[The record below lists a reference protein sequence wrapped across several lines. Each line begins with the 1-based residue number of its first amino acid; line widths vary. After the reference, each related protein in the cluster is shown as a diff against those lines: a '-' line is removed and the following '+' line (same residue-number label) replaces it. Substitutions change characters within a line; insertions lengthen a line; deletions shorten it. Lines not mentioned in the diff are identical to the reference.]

1 MTSFLAWT
9 VMGLV
14 IGFLGSK
21 VVNRHGEGLIFDV
34 LSGIA
39 GAFVGGYLFVLYWA
53 HGVTSLN
60 LYSLLLAVVGSVVFL
75 VVYRG
80 SAELCRRILQPV
92 KSNWRNRDGLCQPA
106 GDFDASRK
114 SREKLIDA
122 RT

>member
-1 MTSFLAWT
+1 MSFLAWT
-9 VMGLV
+9 VMGMV

-53 HGVTSLN
+53 HGETRLN
-60 LYSLLLAVVGSVVFL
+60 LYSLVVAVVGSVIFL

-80 SAELCRRILQPV
+80 SAELFGRMLQPV
-92 KSNWRNRDGLCQPA
+92 KNNWRDRDVLCQPA

-114 SREKLIDA
+114 SREKLVDA